1 MELIYSKNNI
11 QKASKFIIECCN
23 SSNYFF
29 KGVVGAG
36 KTTLIKGVCKEIQV
50 VDNVTSP
57 TFSIINEYRT
67 FDRNNVYHMDLFRLK
82 DEKEIN
88 ELGIIEYFNNEN
100 IVIIE
105 WPEILLNNFN
115 LNHSII
121 KIIYINEMQ
130 RKLTINNIIS

>member
-88 ELGIIEYFNNEN
+88 ELGIIESVSYTHLRAHE
-100 IVIIE
+100 
-105 WPEILLNNFN
+105 
-115 LNHSII
+115 
-121 KIIYINEMQ
+121 
-130 RKLTINNIIS
+130 T

>member
-1 MELIYSKNNI
+1 MNTEHLIEI
-11 QKASKFIIECCN
+11 MFIIW
-23 SSNYFF
+23 
-29 KGVVGAG
+29 
-36 KTTLIKGVCKEIQV
+36 I
-50 VDNVTSP
+50 
-57 TFSIINEYRT
+57 
-67 FDRNNVYHMDLFRLK
+67 LFRLK

-130 RKLTINNIIS
+130 RKLTINNIIL

>member
-130 RKLTINNIIS
+130 RKLTINNIIL